1 MPVTGHMLSVEGP
14 HTEVLDAVLPVDVVQ
29 GSTLAQRPAQ
39 QAAGIAA
46 GTARMAL
53 EQPGPSLSG
62 QHSKAQKVSYLDA
75 GQRPIH
81 VRGHSA
87 IVAPM
92 LQVRHNAETRDMRQ
106 IRAFAPQGMPGGHAD
121 DSGKCH

>member
-1 MPVTGHMLSVEGP
+1 
-14 HTEVLDAVLPVDVVQ
+14 
-29 GSTLAQRPAQ
+29 LAQRPAQ

-53 EQPGPSLSG
+53 EQLGPSLSG
-62 QHSKAQKVSYLDA
+62 QRSEAQVSYLDA

-92 LQVRHNAETRDMRQ
+92 LQVRHNAETSDMRQ
-106 IRAFAPQGMPGGHAD
+106 MSELFDENVSIAQLR
-121 DSGKCH
+121 